1 MSLFSLYPKVSFAL
15 NDFDKVKAIDI
26 TTTLKVKDF
35 IRNFRGI
42 NYQPYIVKDG
52 ERPDNVAYKVYGD
65 PKLDWL
71 ILMANDIH
79 NIYDEWPKS
88 SEQFHQY
95 IIDKYGSI
103 SAATSDAKYYYD
115 KQRNII
121 DETSHSA
128 LSASEQGPIE
138 TVYEWENRMN
148 INKSKIRVVSPAL
161 AGAIQ
166 SEVKSLL
173 ISPVR

>member
-1 MSLFSLYPKVSFAL
+1 MSLFNLYPKVSFSV
-15 NDFDKVKAIDI
+15 NDFDKIKAIDI
-26 TTTLKVKDF
+26 TATLKIRDF
-35 IRNFRGI
+35 IRTFRGI
-42 NYQPYIVKDG
+42 NYQPYLVKDG

-88 SEQFHQY
+88 SEQFREY
-95 IIDKYGSI
+95 IVDKYGSI
-103 SAATSDAKYYYD
+103 AAATSVTKYYYD
-115 KQRNII
+115 KYRNII
-121 DETSHSA
+121 DESTHNS

-138 TVYEWENRMN
+138 TVYQWEERMN
-148 INKSKIRVVSPAL
+148 TNKAKIKIVSPAL

-173 ISPVR
+173 INPVR